1 MSTELIYE
9 LFQWMSIVAL
19 LLLVLAVYRQLG
31 LMVTGPAE
39 SQAHAFGPLV
49 GKEPGDR
56 LLSLFPEDVASWRV
70 IVFAREDC
78 SACEDLMGQ
87 ILVWSQDE
95 TLVGFSLAVV
105 ADGSVEYRKGLQ
117 ANFGVARTETADEFL
132 DDGKRLDGRTLPAY
146 PFSILISP
154 GNKVSHKQVG
164 SDGDAIRRWL
174 VKTQEPEQAAVA
186 EIR

>member
-19 LLLVLAVYRQLG
+19 LMIVLAVYRQLG

-49 GKEPGDR
+49 GKDPGDR
-56 LLSLFPEDVASWRV
+56 LLSLFPDDVTSWRV
-70 IVFAREDC
+70 IIFAREDC

-87 ILVWSQDE
+87 TQAWSQDE
-95 TLVGFSLAVV
+95 TLAGFSLAVV
-105 ADGSVEYRKGLQ
+105 ADGSVEYRKSLQ
-117 ANFGVARTETADEFL
+117 ADFGVARTEAAEEFL

-146 PFSILISP
+146 PFAILISP

-164 SDGDAIRRWL
+164 SDGDAIREWL
-174 VKTQEPEQAAVA
+174 VMAQESEPNAVA